1 MTAKL
6 DWRVAIIGYDPI
18 RWLEYL
24 DRYARQP
31 SEQTR
36 LMHDGRRE
44 THFAQD
50 IDDTSLRRSFYQ
62 ALLQIE
68 WLPSTIQ
75 NAVMSELGLSAQ
87 KRKSDVEKARTITL
101 KFLVNEAKARMRR
114 NGERPSGGIHAAAV
128 AEVAAS
134 QHMTP
139 EALKQRIT
147 RLNKQFRK

>member
-1 MTAKL
+1 MADKL

-18 RWLEYL
+18 RWVEYL

-31 SEQTR
+31 GEPTR
-36 LMHDGRRE
+36 LMDDGRRE
-44 THFAQD
+44 THFAQH
-50 IDDTSLRRSFYQ
+50 IDDMSLRRSFYQ

-68 WLPSTIQ
+68 WLPSTVR
-75 NAVMSELGLSAQ
+75 NAVTSELGLSVQ
-87 KRKSDVEKARTITL
+87 KRKSDAEKARTIML
-101 KFLVNEAKARMRR
+101 KILIAEAKARKRR

-139 EALKQRIT
+139 EALKQRVT
-147 RLNKQFRK
+147 RLNKHFRK